1 MKAQDPEISVILQD
15 WSREKKV
22 SAEELFALV
31 YGELRKLAGS
41 YLRRGRSG
49 HTLQPTALVHEA
61 YIKLVDITDIQWA
74 DRSHFFAVSASIMR
88 NILVDHERSKNADKR
103 GGGASRIPIDD
114 LLSLSTKPD
123 VDILEL
129 DEALVELAKFDAKQ
143 SQIVELRFF
152 GGLTIEDTATVLG
165 ISPATVKRE
174 WTIAKAWL
182 HRRLKS
188 DRQ

>member
-41 YLRRGRSG
+41 YLKRERSG

-88 NILVDHERSKNADKR
+88 NILVDHTRSRHADKR
-103 GGGASRIPIDD
+103 GGGAARIPIDD

-123 VDILEL
+123 IDILEL

-152 GGLTIEDTATVLG
+152 GGLTIEDTAAVLG

-182 HRRLKS
+182 YRKLKN
-188 DRQ
+188 